1 MAKSLTDIVKGVKFS
16 TVKSATLGKD
26 PGVDYQPKAPAEQEF
41 VASRT
46 VEKHAD
52 RVGNG
57 DDIYQA
63 TNVKPA
69 LSDTKKEPRYGR
81 RNNKEAEKAEYPN
94 SPNASMKEETK
105 CNHSPKGT
113 MCEVHGMAECSSG
126 YMIKEKSKKKLD
138 EVLKK
143 NTPMKTYIDDFE
155 KSDAPQFAGKSQEK
169 RRQMA
174 IAAKYAA
181 QKEEVEIE
189 EVAKTNAAHIK
200 RMKKKDIRVNEPHS
214 NFDMDTHKVT
224 LTVSKDGNSEK
235 IKHTLKAKDKH
246 AAVAASQREFY
257 KKGYKVHDAVHKGI
271 LGEAVQPLLG
281 SHDSDEAVDMVKTEL
296 RALAN
301 KAMHLVMAMPAGM
314 HVEPWVQSK
323 LAQAKEMV
331 SSVHDYMIYGDHKE
345 DEQTDT
351 PITFPNMAN
360 DSAAGINV

>member
-1 MAKSLTDIVKGVKFS
+1 MAKSLTDIVKGVKSS
-16 TVKSATLGKD
+16 TVKPASIGKD
-26 PGVDYQPKAPAEQEF
+26 PGVDYQPKAPGEQEF
-41 VASRT
+41 VVSRT

-63 TNVKPA
+63 TNIKYSLA
-69 LSDTKKEPRYGR
+69 DKAKESRHGR
-81 RNNKEAEKAEYPN
+81 RNRKEAEKAEYPN
-94 SPNASMKEETK
+94 SPNASVKEETK
-105 CNHSPKGT
+105 CNHTPKGT

-143 NTPMKTYIDDFE
+143 NTPMKTYIDDFQ

-174 IAAKYAA
+174 IAAKYSA

-189 EVAKTNAAHIK
+189 EGHYHVSWGPGVEHSLIAKHAEDAVAKAKAHII
-200 RMKKKDIRVNEPHS
+200 KKVPKLTEPKYA
-214 NFDMDTHKVT
+214 NTF
-224 LTVSKDGNSEK
+224 
-235 IKHTLKAKDKH
+235 AKKPH
-246 AAVAASQREFY
+246 
-257 KKGYKVHDAVHKGI
+257 VHKI
-271 LGEAVQPLLG
+271 EENAYPVQPLLG

-301 KAMHLVMAMPAGM
+301 KAMHLVLAMPEGM
-314 HVEPWVQSK
+314 HIEPWVQSK

-331 SSVHDYMIYGDHKE
+331 SSVHDYMIYGDHKDE
-345 DEQTDT
+345 DEQSDT
-351 PITFPNMAN
+351 PITFPDMAN
-360 DSAAGINV
+360 DSSAGINV